1 MRGTLLAGL
10 LPSALG
16 HGAVQLPPSWHNT
29 GGVYSTFLQPGEA
42 HQPGAGDQ
50 NAQGCTRKHAP
61 GQLEAAQ
68 GCAAEWYTNYTF
80 ANPGE
85 PGSWTGPIGKGEPTI
100 PRDSSLRTYQDWNF
114 VDNKACTF
122 KDGPACADWT
132 AHNPWRAPGTAPVW
146 SPCGIDGGNPG
157 GCRFGAKSPYGC
169 VGGGYAFGPDARN
182 FTFPN
187 ATLGVAPPDSRAVS
201 GALAANIR
209 AGCTSASGGGCT
221 SATGG
226 EEQGEAR
233 L

>member
-169 VGGGYAFGPDARN
+169 AGGGYAFGPDARN

-187 ATLGVAPPDSRAVS
+187 VVKTTWERERKSRPTPV
-201 GALAANIR
+201 
-209 AGCTSASGGGCT
+209 CP
-221 SATGG
+221 
-226 EEQGEAR
+226 R
-233 L
+233 LWG